1 MRLLLFSD
9 LHRDKEAALQLVAKS
24 QQADV
29 LIGAGDFAVCREGL
43 SDCIDVLK
51 QCECP
56 TVLVA
61 GNGESAEEL
70 TEACTGWPLAHVL
83 HGEVTK
89 VAGIEFFGIGGG
101 IPVTPFGS
109 WSWDFSEDQ
118 ANALL
123 QHCPDGC
130 ILISHSPPFG
140 LVDVT
145 SRGEHKGSSAVRSAI
160 ERCRPRL
167 VVCGHIHDSW
177 EQEEHL
183 DATRVINAGPR
194 GIQISL

>member
-1 MRLLLFSD
+1 MKLLLFSD
-9 LHRDKEAALQLVAKS
+9 LHRDKEAAAELVEKS
-24 QQADV
+24 KQADV
-29 LIGAGDFAVCREGL
+29 IVGAGDFAVCRQGVT
-43 SDCIDVLK
+43 DCIEVLK
-51 QCECP
+51 HCQCP
-56 TVLVA
+56 AVLVA

-70 TEACTGWPLAHVL
+70 TEACADWPTAHVL
-83 HGEVTK
+83 HGESAT
-89 VAGIEFFGIGGG
+89 VAGVEFFGIGGG

-109 WSWDFSEDQ
+109 WSWDFTEEDAQ
-118 ANALL
+118 RLL
-123 QHCPDGC
+123 TDCPHGC
-130 ILISHSPPFG
+130 ILVSHSPPQG

-160 ERCRPRL
+160 ERCRPRV

-177 EQEEHL
+177 EKEENL